1 MLTLYSDGSI
11 LWPDGTISKALNISA
26 DQVGKSLKLISSRLY
41 TESTQT
47 EIPIEIKDKTL
58 ADIMEELA
66 LEWEKSSR

>member
-11 LWPDGTISKALNISA
+11 LWPDGTISKAPNISA
-26 DQVGKSLKLISSRLY
+26 DQVGKSLKLINSRLY

-58 ADIMEELA
+58 TDIMEELA

>member
-11 LWPDGTISKALNISA
+11 LWPDGTISNVPNISA

>member
-11 LWPDGTISKALNISA
+11 LWPDGTISKALSISA

>member
-11 LWPDGTISKALNISA
+11 LWPGGTFEIVPNISA

-58 ADIMEELA
+58 SDIMEELA

>member
-41 TESTQT
+41 AESTQT